1 MASRPQ
7 PDDHLDHRLRSGSPG
22 QGGIDNTRF
31 DLDPRA
37 DLHPRGDTV
46 AADTRVGANDQ
57 PETPVLGISATQ
69 VAGSALAAVSAAV
82 SGSWLGVNGTLIG
95 AAVASIVGT
104 IGSAMYTYSLQR
116 GSHVVRRGAVVPRL
130 RGPRGLIEDGAAGEQ
145 QPPGQPPASQTPPVR
160 RTPVSGLARGW
171 RALPW
176 GRITLGAATV
186 LVVALGTL
194 TVVEGLAGKPVSS
207 FATGEDG
214 GGTTLGRVVD
224 TGPTEAPVE
233 TDPVIPTPTPD
244 TPALPT
250 PTEPEP
256 TEPTEP
262 AEPTPSEPES
272 PEPTEPAEPTPSE
285 PTEPTEPTPGAAGS
299 VA

>member
-7 PDDHLDHRLRSGSPG
+7 PDDHSNHRPHDGSPD
-22 QGGIDNTRF
+22 QGRTGDTRF
-31 DLDPRA
+31 DLDPRF
-37 DLHPRGDTV
+37 DPDPRADTV
-46 AADTRVGANDQ
+46 AAHTRVDVAANDQ
-57 PETPVLGISATQ
+57 AETPALGISATQ

-82 SGSWLGVNGTLIG
+82 SASWLGVTGTLIG

-116 GSHVVRRGAVVPRL
+116 GGHVVRRGVVVPRL
-130 RGPRGLIEDGAAGEQ
+130 RGPGRATEDGAAEEQ
-145 QPPGQPPASQTPPVR
+145 QPAGPSPAAQTPPVR
-160 RTPVSGLARGW
+160 RTPGSGRSRGW
-171 RALPW
+171 SALPW

-186 LVVALGTL
+186 LVVALGAL

-224 TGPTEAPVE
+224 THPTETPVE

-250 PTEPEP
+250 PTESEPTEP

-262 AEPTPSEPES
+262 AEPTPSEPE
-272 PEPTEPAEPTPSE
+272 PTEPTPSE
-285 PTEPTEPTPGAAGS
+285 PEPTEPIPGAADT